1 MVKNKD
7 FSTLKDTATVYIPV
21 YKINLACRTPF
32 FQNASLFFLDL
43 QGYLF
48 DGVDNTARVCNFESD
63 YDSPLSDANLPL
75 YSNRQCG
82 NPGVYVFETF
92 MDVFPIDPPL
102 SPAGGKYATNGK
114 CSN

>member
-7 FSTLKDTATVYIPV
+7 FSTLKDTATVYIPAE
-21 YKINLACRTPF
+21 KINLACRTPF
-32 FQNASLFFLDL
+32 PKTLMPACFFFLDL

-102 SPAGGKYATNGK
+102 SPAGGK
-114 CSN
+114 

>member
-7 FSTLKDTATVYIPV
+7 LSCSNVYIPAV
-21 YKINLACRTPF
+21 KINLACMTPF
-32 FQNASLFFLDL
+32 PQTSMPACFFYDL

-102 SPAGGKYATNGK
+102 SPAGGK
-114 CSN
+114 